1 MNAPIKYVC
10 DFCGADDT
18 AHTEGFLD
26 WDVPSQNWVF
36 SGHTDAPLWCA
47 CGGDNCFTET
57 PVTDVKTLAQIAIK
71 QEEANEARA

>member
-26 WDVPSQNWVF
+26 WDVPSQSWVF
-36 SGHTDAPLWCA
+36 LAHGHSPFWCS
-47 CGGDNCFTET
+47 CGGEDCFTET
-57 PVTDVKTLAQIAIK
+57 PVTDLKTLAQIAIK